1 MRSLKYI
8 YGDLDVSSNFSLLS
22 FQPSL
27 FQEAIRAEKWV
38 QDMDEEIEA
47 IEKND
52 TWDLVDLSKDKN
64 FIGVKLVYKT
74 KLNDKVLSIAAQNK
88 WKVYQMDVKST
99 FFNGIKEEEIYLQQ
113 PSSYEFEDK
122 EDKFYRL
129 KKALYGLKQA
139 PRDRMENC
147 KPVPTAVA
155 IGTKLSKDEEGLDVN
170 PTLFKRFV
178 GSLVYLTATRP
189 DIM

>member
-27 FQEAIRAEKWV
+27 FKEAIRDEKWV

-64 FIGVKLVYKT
+64 FIGVKWVYKT
-74 KLNDKVLSIAAQNK
+74 KLNDK
-88 WKVYQMDVKST
+88 
-99 FFNGIKEEEIYLQQ
+99 GEI
-113 PSSYEFEDK
+113 
-122 EDKFYRL
+122 DKF
-129 KKALYGLKQA
+129 KA
-139 PRDRMENC
+139 
-147 KPVPTAVA
+147 
-155 IGTKLSKDEEGLDVN
+155 
-170 PTLFKRFV
+170 
-178 GSLVYLTATRP
+178 
-189 DIM
+189 